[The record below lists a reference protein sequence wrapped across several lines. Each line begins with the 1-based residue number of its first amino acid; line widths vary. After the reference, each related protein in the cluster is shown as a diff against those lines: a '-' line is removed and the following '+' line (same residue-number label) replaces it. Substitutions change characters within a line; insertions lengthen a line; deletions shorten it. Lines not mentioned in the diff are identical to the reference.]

1 MSIKEVYKK
10 RKDACICYTY
20 VARGEESS
28 RKLGA
33 QIADFGCFPFVPVG
47 IDLFLKVVL
56 KVISQNRD
64 GSCDWSEGSGCQVF
78 LCSYLLLYTCFP
90 PPS

>member
-1 MSIKEVYKK
+1 MSIEEVYKK
-10 RKDACICYTY
+10 RKDACIYYTYVY

-47 IDLFLKVVL
+47 IDHFLKVVL
-56 KVISQNRD
+56 K
-64 GSCDWSEGSGCQVF
+64 
-78 LCSYLLLYTCFP
+78 L
-90 PPS
+90 